1 LLSKN
6 VTFCTFDNRHF
17 RIKLVKNTAFS
28 ADSIGGTMKKISIV
42 GAGNTGSTAAH
53 WIAERELA
61 DVVLLDVV
69 EGMPQGKSLDLLEAM
84 PIIGK
89 DAHVVGTNNYE
100 DTKGSD
106 IIIIT
111 AGLARK
117 PGMSRDDLLK
127 TNAEIVGKAATETL
141 KYSPDAFYIVLTNPL
156 DTMAYLTMKKTG
168 LPRERV
174 IGQAGIL
181 DSARMRAFV
190 AMETG
195 VSVEN
200 INCYVLGGHGDEMV
214 PLTRHSNVAGIPLK
228 EYLPADKLEAI
239 VNRTRK
245 GGGEIVNL
253 LKTGSAYY
261 APSMAC
267 VQMADAILKDKKL
280 IVPCAAYMNGE
291 YGLNDMYFGV
301 PVVLGA
307 GGMERIVEYKFDAEE
322 KAMFEKSA
330 ASVKETHE
338 ALKSLVTL

>member
-1 LLSKN
+1 
-6 VTFCTFDNRHF
+6 
-17 RIKLVKNTAFS
+17 
-28 ADSIGGTMKKISIV
+28 MKKISII
-42 GAGNTGSTAAH
+42 GAGMTGSTTAH

-61 DVVLLDVV
+61 NVVLLDVV
-69 EGMPQGKSLDLLEAM
+69 EGMPQGKSLDLAQAM

-89 DAHVVGTNNYE
+89 DSKLVGTNDYA

-106 IIIIT
+106 VIIIT

-141 KYSPDAFYIVLTNPL
+141 KHSPDAIYIVLTNPL
-156 DTMAYLTMKKTG
+156 DTMAYLAMKKTG

-200 INCYVLGGHGDEMV
+200 IDCYVLGGHGDEMV
-214 PLTRHSNVAGIPLK
+214 PLTRHSNIAGIPLRD
-228 EYLPADKLEAI
+228 YLPADKLEAI

-267 VQMADAILKDKKL
+267 TQMADAILKDKKL

-307 GGMERIVEYKFDAEE
+307 GGMEKIIEYKFDDDE
-322 KAMFEKSA
+322 KAMFDKSA

-338 ALKSLVTL
+338 ALKSLVSL

>member
-1 LLSKN
+1 MN
-6 VTFCTFDNRHF
+6 
-17 RIKLVKNTAFS
+17 
-28 ADSIGGTMKKISIV
+28 KISII
-42 GAGNTGSTAAH
+42 GAGMTGATTAH
-53 WIAERELA
+53 WLAEREIA
-61 DVVLLDVV
+61 DLVLVDIV
-69 EGMPQGKSLDLLEAM
+69 EGMPQGKSLDMLEAM

-89 DAHVVGTNNYE
+89 DVEIVGANDYAA
-100 DTKGSD
+100 TKGSD

-117 PGMSRDDLLK
+117 PGMSRDDLLSK
-127 TNAEIVGKAATETL
+127 NAEIVGPAAMETS
-141 KYSPDAFYIVLTNPL
+141 KYSPDAIFIVLTNPL
-156 DTMAYLTMKKTG
+156 DTMAYLTLKKTG

-174 IGQAGIL
+174 VGQAGIL

-239 VNRTRK
+239 VARTRK

-261 APSMAC
+261 APSVAC
-267 VQMADAILKDKKL
+267 TQMAEAILKDKHL

-291 YGLNDMYFGV
+291 YGLKDMFFGV
-301 PVVLGA
+301 PVMLGR
-307 GGMERIVEYKFDAEE
+307 GGIEKIIEYKLDEDE

-330 ASVKETHE
+330 AAVKETHE
-338 ALKSLVTL
+338 ALKKLVEF

>member
-1 LLSKN
+1 
-6 VTFCTFDNRHF
+6 
-17 RIKLVKNTAFS
+17 
-28 ADSIGGTMKKISIV
+28 MKKISIV
-42 GAGNTGSTAAH
+42 GAGNTGSTTAH
-53 WIAERELA
+53 WLAERELA
-61 DVVLLDVV
+61 NVVLLDVV

-89 DAHVVGTNNYE
+89 DAKVTGTNDYA
-100 DTKGSD
+100 DTKDSD

-111 AGLARK
+111 AGIARK

-127 TNAEIVGKAATETL
+127 TNADIVGKAAVETL
-141 KYSPDAFYIVLTNPL
+141 KHSPNAIFIVLTNPL
-156 DTMAYLTMKKTG
+156 DTMAYLTMKMTK

-190 AMETG
+190 AMEAG

-200 INCYVLGGHGDEMV
+200 VQCYVLGGRGVEMD
-214 PLTRHSNVAGIPLK
+214 PLTRHSNIAGIPLRD
-228 EYLPADKLEAI
+228 YFPADKLEEI

-267 VQMADAILKDKKL
+267 AQMAEAILKDKKL
-280 IVPCAAYMNGE
+280 IVPCATHMQGE

-301 PVVLGA
+301 PVMLGA
-307 GGMERIVEYKFDAEE
+307 GGMEKIIEYKFDDAE

-338 ALKSLVTL
+338 ALKSLVTF

>member
-1 LLSKN
+1 MN
-6 VTFCTFDNRHF
+6 
-17 RIKLVKNTAFS
+17 
-28 ADSIGGTMKKISIV
+28 KISII
-42 GAGNTGSTAAH
+42 GAGMTGSTTAH
-53 WIAERELA
+53 WLAERELA
-61 DVVLLDVV
+61 DIVLMDVV

-89 DAHVVGTNNYE
+89 DVEIVGTNDYAA
-100 DTKGSD
+100 TKDSD
-106 IIIIT
+106 IVIIT
-111 AGLARK
+111 AGVARK
-117 PGMSRDDLLK
+117 PGMSRDDLL
-127 TNAEIVGKAATETL
+127 TINAGIVGAAAMETL

-156 DTMAYLTMKKTG
+156 DTMAYLTLKKTG

-190 AMETG
+190 ALETG

-200 INCYVLGGHGDEMV
+200 IQCYVLGGHGDEMV
-214 PLTRHSNVAGIPLK
+214 PLTRHSNIAGIPLRD
-228 EYLPADKLEAI
+228 YLPADKLEAI
-239 VNRTRK
+239 VSRTRK

-261 APSMAC
+261 APSAA
-267 VQMADAILKDKKL
+267 VAQMAEAILKDKKL
-280 IVPCAAYMNGE
+280 IVPCAAYMQGE

-301 PVVLGA
+301 PVMLGA
-307 GGMERIVEYKFDAEE
+307 GGMEKIIEYKFDAEE

-338 ALKSLVTL
+338 ALKKLVSI